1 MKLKNIDLR
10 KLMSYLGIPF
20 YWSETERGPYVL
32 AKVPW
37 REDRHPS
44 FIAHLKGG
52 RWLWYDIAREEGGS
66 VIDFVMRFGNLPFR
80 EAVVWLEE
88 RRKDIERMS
97 VLGQLGQRIE
107 NETTYWIESIRE
119 PDSRIA
125 HIWELRYI
133 PSWLKVGDRI
143 AMQHRIRTGKD
154 GRPEVFAM
162 EKKDTL
168 PVLVFIGTCGP
179 CYWRDIL
186 PTRSRKGWLTSNEP
200 ILYSKG
206 YDVVY
211 VVEGYTDALAIYQIA
226 PYADIAV
233 LGTVANVRK
242 LWNLPHSKIYIA
254 TDNDEAGE
262 RAYRELKKRFPHA
275 QRFVYE
281 GKDPMEAW
289 LSGCLLACKPKV

>member
-37 REDRHPS
+37 REDKHPS
-44 FIAHLKGG
+44 FIAHLKDD

-66 VIDFVMRFGNLPFR
+66 VIDFVMRFGGLSFR
-80 EAVVWLEE
+80 EAVAWLEE
-88 RRKDIERMS
+88 KREEIERALI
-97 VLGQLGQRIE
+97 LGQKIESETTCWIE
-107 NETTYWIESIRE
+107 NIRE

-125 HIWELRYI
+125 HIWKLRYI

-154 GRPEVFAM
+154 GKLEVFTT

-168 PVLVFIGTCGP
+168 PVLVFMGP
-179 CYWRDIL
+179 QGPRYWRDIL
-186 PTRSRKGWLTSNEP
+186 PTRSRKGWLSSNEP

-211 VVEGYTDALAIYQIA
+211 VVEGYTDALAIYQVA

-233 LGTVANVRK
+233 LGTVANVGK
-242 LWNLPHSKIYIA
+242 LWNLPYSEIYIA

-289 LSGCLLACKPKV
+289 LNDQLQPPTSIYG

>member
-1 MKLKNIDLR
+1 MKLKNVDLR

-20 YWSETERGPYVL
+20 YWNETERGPYVL

-44 FIAHLKGG
+44 FIAHLRGD
-52 RWLWYDIAREEGGS
+52 RWLWYDIARKEGGS
-66 VIDFVMRFGNLPFR
+66 VIDFVMRFGDLSFR
-80 EAVVWLEE
+80 EAVVWLEG
-88 RRKDIERMS
+88 RKEEIERVS
-97 VLGQLGQRIE
+97 ISGQKIE
-107 NETTYWIESIRE
+107 NETTYWIENIRE

-125 HIWELRYI
+125 HIWRLRYI

-143 AMQHRIRTGKD
+143 AVRHRIRTGRD
-154 GRPEVFAM
+154 GEPEVFTV
-162 EKKDTL
+162 ERKDSL
-168 PVLVFIGTCGP
+168 PVLVFIGPQGP
-179 CYWRDIL
+179 RYWRDIL
-186 PTRSRKGWLTSNEP
+186 PTRFRKGWLAPNEP

-206 YDVVY
+206 YDLVY

-226 PYADIAV
+226 PYADIAI
-233 LGTVANVRK
+233 LGTVANVGK
-242 LWNLPHSKIYIA
+242 LWNLPHSEIYIA

-275 QRFVYE
+275 QHFVYK

-289 LSGCLLACKPKV
+289 LSGCLLACNPKG